1 MKRIAMLCIHSYPLA
16 TSSNRGVGGMSVYIL
31 ETAKRLGEQG
41 FIVDIFT
48 HAMWGYEDF
57 TPYRNV
63 HIIHLHSLPMGLQTN
78 DIPYYSSDIS
88 DEISRFM
95 VDNDIYYDVI
105 HSHFWVSALIGD
117 VVSRRFRIPHVVMF
131 HSLGAVKKALLS
143 DYQDHISRI
152 KTEMS
157 LMENASCI
165 VIPNET
171 ELGVMKKYYGYDSDR
186 YRIIPCG
193 VDLDLFYAT
202 MRKTA
207 KHEVGFDTYDRIIL
221 CVGRLEPIKGV
232 DLAIRALAL
241 TKSNARMVFICGE
254 NQGARITGLRK
265 LAKELKV
272 ESRVQFI
279 EDVPNYDM
287 QKYYSASDMLLNP
300 AYYDSCSLSVMESL
314 ACGTPVV
321 STATGVAPDIVQDG
335 YNGVIV
341 DTSSAALAKGI
352 DQMYKKLGNRRFNK
366 QSLIK
371 SIEDYSWDVITDK
384 MIKLYDVLISL

>member
-1 MKRIAMLCIHSYPLA
+1 MLCIHSYPLA
-16 TSSNRGVGGMSVYIL
+16 TSSNHGVGGMSVYIL

-63 HIIHLHSLPMGLQTN
+63 HIIHLHSLPMGIQTN
-78 DIPYYSSDIS
+78 DIPSYSTDVSN
-88 DEISRFM
+88 EISSFM

-105 HSHFWVSALIGD
+105 HSHLWVSALIGD
-117 VVSRRFRIPHVVMF
+117 IVSRRFHIPHVVMF
-131 HSLGAVKKALLS
+131 HSLGAVKKALLN

-152 KTEMS
+152 KTEIS

-171 ELGVMKKYYGYDSDR
+171 ELGVMKKYYNYESDK

-193 VDLDLFYAT
+193 VDLDLFFAT

-207 KHEVGFDTYDRIIL
+207 KREVGFDKYDRIIL

-232 DLAIRALAL
+232 DLAVRALAL
-241 TKSNARMVFICGE
+241 TKSNARLVFVCGE
-254 NQGARITGLRK
+254 NQSARIMNLRK
-265 LAKELKV
+265 LARELKV
-272 ESRVQFI
+272 ETRVQFI
-279 EDVPNYDM
+279 EDVPYYDM

-300 AYYDSCSLSVMESL
+300 AYYDSCSLSVMEAL

-341 DTSSAALAKGI
+341 EGNSSELAKGI
-352 DQMYKKLGNRRFNK
+352 DKMYKKLGNRRFNK
-366 QSLIK
+366 QSLIR
-371 SIEDYSWDVITDK
+371 SIEDYSWDVIADK
-384 MIKLYDVLISL
+384 MIKMYDELISL